1 MVEVPHRLLAA
12 AVVPRQAEVPRQL
25 LAAVVV
31 PRQAEV
37 PRRLLAA
44 AVVHQLAEV
53 PHRLLAAVVVPR
65 QAEVPRRLLPAAVV
79 HQLVEVS
86 HRLLLA
92 ADVAGPLPP
101 VEAAVLHPMLVALER
116 APEELV
122 VAATRTE
129 MLMAAGSISKWVGLP
144 LAGATT
150 EESGTGR
157 NGTSGAVGGT
167 NTASAGAGSKPRS
180 VLFGFAAERVKGAVA
195 LNHRRRR
202 GD

>member
-1 MVEVPHRLLAA
+1 M
-12 AVVPRQAEVPRQL
+12 PRQL

-44 AVVHQLAEV
+44 AVVHQY
-53 PHRLLAAVVVPR
+53 RLLAAVVVPR

-101 VEAAVLHPMLVALER
+101 VEAAVL
-116 APEELV
+116 
-122 VAATRTE
+122 TRC
-129 MLMAAGSISKWVGLP
+129 
-144 LAGATT
+144 
-150 EESGTGR
+150 
-157 NGTSGAVGGT
+157 
-167 NTASAGAGSKPRS
+167 
-180 VLFGFAAERVKGAVA
+180 
-195 LNHRRRR
+195 
-202 GD
+202 